1 VIAAAGT
8 DERAQTGL
16 ERGAEAWVNYRSSD
30 LAAEVKRIT
39 DGKGAKAVM
48 ENISDPDL
56 WPGAFN
62 SMAVGGILVT
72 VGAHGGGK
80 VELDVRRLYL
90 MDLTIRSGLNHR
102 ESGDGDDALTL
113 AAAGI
118 YRTTIHTLLPLSQAP
133 EAHRIASDRSIIGKI
148 FMDPTLG

>member
-1 VIAAAGT
+1 
-8 DERAQTGL
+8 
-16 ERGAEAWVNYRSSD
+16 
-30 LAAEVKRIT
+30 
-39 DGKGAKAVM
+39 
-48 ENISDPDL
+48 
-56 WPGAFN
+56 
-62 SMAVGGILVT
+62 
-72 VGAHGGGK
+72 
-80 VELDVRRLYL
+80 